1 MQRPC
6 VTAGAADVKR
16 VAMNDLGADSA
27 SYPGDKI
34 TGLVLAGGRG
44 TRMGGVDKGLV
55 EALDRP
61 LIAWVLDRLRPQV
74 GPILINHARN
84 TERYA
89 DFGYPLVTD
98 REDGF
103 LGPLAGVASAM
114 PVTSTPLMLT
124 VPCDTPGLG
133 DDLGLRLYAALVRDQ
148 AEIAVAHDGE
158 WLQPLFMMLRTD
170 LQPSLDAFLSGGGR
184 KVDKWFAQHA
194 VTRVDFSDW
203 GNAFANLNTAEELH
217 AFESTAGRA
226 SSSHASS
233 AGGSGA

>member
-1 MQRPC
+1 MS
-6 VTAGAADVKR
+6 DFSEY
-16 VAMNDLGADSA
+16 SA
-27 SYPGDKI
+27 SYPSDTI

-44 TRMGGVDKGLV
+44 TRMGGADKGLV
-55 EALDRP
+55 EALHRP

-89 DFGYPLVTD
+89 AFGYPLVTD

-133 DDLGLRLYAALVRDQ
+133 DDLGPRLHAALMRDQ

-170 LQPSLDAFLSGGGR
+170 LQPSLAAFLSGGGR

-217 AFESTAGRA
+217 EFESTAGRA
-226 SSSHASS
+226 SSSQPFSV
-233 AGGSGA
+233 GGPGA